1 MNFRHFYRGGLAA
14 FSLLAVAC
22 GTAFADPVTLSEE
35 GVRLAQM
42 EVDSANVSVEIEV
55 ALGADQPTANYVSAR
70 TGDGDVLQRTNL
82 GYWIPWDGRLGSL
95 VDNHSP
101 VAGNVMKVK
110 VFRGEDL
117 RGELFPVRVTIA
129 YETASSFKFGV
140 VELVQPGTH

>member
-1 MNFRHFYRGGLAA
+1 MILRHLSRGGLAV
-14 FSLLAVAC
+14 FLILAVAC
-22 GTAFADPVTLSEE
+22 GGAFADPVTLSE
-35 GVRLAQM
+35 GGTRLAQM
-42 EVDSANVSVEIEV
+42 KVDSADVSVEIEV
-55 ALGADQPTANYVSAR
+55 ALGTDRPTANYVSAR

-101 VAGNVMKVK
+101 IAGNVMKVK

-117 RGELFPVRVTIA
+117 GGELFPIRVTIA

>member
-1 MNFRHFYRGGLAA
+1 M

-22 GTAFADPVTLSEE
+22 GTAFADPVVLSED
-35 GVRLAQM
+35 GARLAQVN
-42 EVDSANVSVEIEV
+42 VDSASVSVEIEV
-55 ALGADQPTANYVSAR
+55 SLGGDQPTANYVSAR

-82 GYWIPWDGRLGSL
+82 GYWIPWDGRLDSL

-117 RGELFPVRVTIA
+117 RGELFPIRVTIA

-140 VELVQPGTH
+140 VELVNPGTH